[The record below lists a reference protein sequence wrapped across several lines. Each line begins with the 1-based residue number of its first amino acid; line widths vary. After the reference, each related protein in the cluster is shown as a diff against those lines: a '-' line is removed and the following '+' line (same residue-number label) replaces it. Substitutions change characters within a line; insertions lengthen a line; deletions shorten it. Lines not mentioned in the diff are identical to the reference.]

1 MDQIE
6 LLHFFMGKLSEDL
19 ASSSN
24 KTPNAI
30 SRKNNDS
37 SGSTVPSH
45 KKYKQES
52 EALKQQMIDQVKDVG
67 NSVAAM
73 ATTDIQSQIDRY
85 KDQIAELEEK
95 KLINDSA
102 GPALIELWDTRIEE
116 KRKDVKTL
124 EDKLLSLESRP
135 KSLQNDKAR
144 R

>member
-135 KSLQNDKAR
+135 KSLQYDKAR